1 MRASYP
7 RALKCVLVHEGGKV
21 DHPKDP
27 GGRTNQGVIQRVYD
41 GYRRRKGLSPRDVF
55 LMTAKERDEIYRVQY
70 WDAIRGDALPAGID
84 YVVFDGAV
92 NSGPVQSVKWLQRA
106 LGMARVDGQIGEATL
121 AAVERHPN
129 PAALIGAICDRR
141 MAFLRALKTWP
152 TFGKGWSTRVAGVK
166 RTGLEMAQGEK
177 NVLSDPA
184 PAEAANKALLDD
196 AEKPPQTATA
206 DMAAAGGAPIGGTAA
221 ETVNRATDA
230 LAPATG
236 TSKWLDAVY
245 TLLVLT
251 GVLVTVCGLLWAL
264 HARKK
269 RRELNDALDSATP
282 DGLGY
287 SS

>member
-1 MRASYP
+1 MARDTFP

-55 LMTAKERDEIYRVQY
+55 LMTAKERDEIYRTQY
-70 WDAIRGDALPAGID
+70 WNVVKGDQLPAGID

-106 LGMARVDGQIGEATL
+106 LGQRVDGLLGEATL
-121 AAVERHPN
+121 SACERHPN
-129 PAALIGAICDRR
+129 HSALIADICARR
-141 MAFLRALKTWP
+141 MTFLRALKTWP
-152 TFGKGWSTRVAGVK
+152 TFGKGWSARVSGVK
-166 RTGLEMAQGEK
+166 RTGLEMAMGAKQ
-177 NVLSDPA
+177 VLPEPA
-184 PAEAANKALLDD
+184 LAEASEKALIED
-196 AEKPPQTATA
+196 AQQPPQTASA

-221 ETVNRATDA
+221 EMVDRTKDA

-236 TSKWLDAVY
+236 TSKWLDLIY
-245 TLLVLT
+245 TGLVLA
-251 GVLVTVCGLLWAL
+251 GVLVTVAGILWAL
-264 HARKK
+264 KARKD

-282 DGLGY
+282 DSLGY